1 MHNVF
6 IIKLLCLY
14 KAVCEMEGQLEVELK
29 GRNKSV
35 KQISLTF
42 ESKSSLISLRKKES
56 IYKNYKREHRRLK
69 RCYAIIILIYQRLR
83 MSRRG
88 SVWIYN
94 L

>member
-35 KQISLTF
+35 KQISLKF
-42 ESKSSLISLRKKES
+42 ESKNSLFLRKKES

-83 MSRRG
+83 MRRRD

>member
-14 KAVCEMEGQLEVELK
+14 KAVCEMEGQLDGELK

-42 ESKSSLISLRKKES
+42 EPKSSLIFIKEKGKY
-56 IYKNYKREHRRLK
+56 I
-69 RCYAIIILIYQRLR
+69 
-83 MSRRG
+83 
-88 SVWIYN
+88 
-94 L
+94 